1 MMKLYTSLTSPY
13 GRIARIVR
21 LEKGLADRIA
31 LHPVKTRGADNSY
44 YAVNP
49 SGRVPSLIL
58 NDGAVL
64 EDSTLVCWFMD
75 HLDGAPTLLP
85 PEGMAGLE
93 HRRIE
98 ATARSMFDGLS
109 LWEREYLY
117 REAEIRSATIIAHEQ
132 ARALRLAD
140 VFEKAVQG
148 KVLSGPPEHG
158 ANHTRLRPPRSHD
171 RPPARIPLAG
181 RPPQPACLGRAH
193 GRLRLHRGDLA
204 AAAKLAGYGLC

>member
-58 NDGAVL
+58 DDGAVL

-109 LWEREYLY
+109 LWGREYLY

-148 KVLSGPPEHG
+148 KVLSGPLNMAQITLACALHG
-158 ANHTRLRPPRSHD
+158 RMIDHPQGFRWQDGRPNLRAWVERMGGYASIVETLPPPRN
-171 RPPARIPLAG
+171 
-181 RPPQPACLGRAH
+181 
-193 GRLRLHRGDLA
+193 
-204 AAAKLAGYGLC
+204 

>member
-1 MMKLYTSLTSPY
+1 MKLYTSLTSPY
-13 GRIARIVR
+13 GRMARIVR

-31 LHPVKTRGADNSY
+31 LHPVKTRGADNPY

-75 HLDGAPTLLP
+75 HLDGAPTLHPL
-85 PEGMAGLE
+85 EGMAGLE

-98 ATARSMFDGLS
+98 ATARSMLDGLS
-109 LWEREYLY
+109 LWGREYLY
-117 REAEIRSATIIAHEQ
+117 REAEIRSSTIIAHEQ

-140 VFEKAVQG
+140 VFEKEVQG
-148 KVLSGPPEHG
+148 KVLSGPLNMAQITLACALHG
-158 ANHTRLRPPRSHD
+158 RMNDRPQGFRWQDGRPKLCAWVERMGGYASIVETLPPPRN
-171 RPPARIPLAG
+171 
-181 RPPQPACLGRAH
+181 
-193 GRLRLHRGDLA
+193 
-204 AAAKLAGYGLC
+204 

>member
-93 HRRIE
+93 HRRIVFRKSE
-98 ATARSMFDGLS
+98 RVRGPPPQLEKMIPARKVLGIEFAKTGKGLKRRHGVRTVAD
-109 LWEREYLY
+109 LPGTGEPFL
-117 REAEIRSATIIAHEQ
+117 
-132 ARALRLAD
+132 RAQKRPGEPGLRL
-140 VFEKAVQG
+140 EK
-148 KVLSGPPEHG
+148 KN
-158 ANHTRLRPPRSHD
+158 ANRRVTTWSDRSW
-171 RPPARIPLAG
+171 R
-181 RPPQPACLGRAH
+181 
-193 GRLRLHRGDLA
+193 A
-204 AAAKLAGYGLC
+204 AA

>member
-93 HRRIE
+93 HRR
-98 ATARSMFDGLS
+98 MFDGLS
-109 LWEREYLY
+109 LWGREYLY

-148 KVLSGPPEHG
+148 KVLSGPLNMAQITLACALHG
-158 ANHTRLRPPRSHD
+158 RMIDHPQGFRWQDGRPNLRAWVERMGGYASIVETLPPPRN
-171 RPPARIPLAG
+171 
-181 RPPQPACLGRAH
+181 
-193 GRLRLHRGDLA
+193 
-204 AAAKLAGYGLC
+204 